1 MATYIGT
8 DGSDTLVGADNESDE
23 LIGKRGNDILIGG
36 DGFGFDFARYDSAIS
51 AVKVSLLSGT
61 ASGGDGNDTLLG
73 IEGIA
78 GSQFNDTLV
87 GDENFNTLIGNKGN
101 DVLMGGDGFDTADYS
116 NASAKV
122 TVNLALGTASGGDGN
137 DTLDSIESVIG
148 SNFSD
153 SLIGGNA
160 DVYSLSGGKGND
172 SLVSGNGYHNSLNGG
187 EGDDSLVSGS
197 GYHNFLDGGEGNDTL
212 IGSSESNDEMTG
224 GKGSDIIIGGDGFG
238 FDQVFYLGSS
248 SAVVINLANGTA
260 SGGEGNDVL
269 KGIEGIIGSTF
280 NDTILGD
287 INHNKLDGYD
297 GNDTLSGNLGDDSL
311 FGSYGNDLLLGDN
324 GSDQL
329 YGDFDND
336 TLKGGNGDDQLTGG
350 WGDDVL
356 VGGKGLDWAYFEE
369 STKVDLNTGIAS
381 SESGVDMLSEIEA
394 IMGSSWNDTLIGN
407 AENNTLDGNWGDD
420 WLSGGLGDDNL
431 YGSKGIDWVSYNDAE
446 SAVTVDLAMGIA
458 TGGVGVDFLQEIEN
472 VQGSQYNDTLTGDF
486 NSNTIEGGAG
496 NDLINGGGYSDI
508 LIGGLGNDNYVVDD
522 IGDIVTEGLNAGADK
537 ISSSVTYTLPT
548 YVENLTLTGSSSIN
562 GIGNFGNNVII
573 GNSAINQLKGG
584 NGNDTLD
591 GKTGNNVLT
600 GGAGSDIFRFT
611 TINHIDKITDFNVLD
626 DTIQLDKTVFKA
638 LAATGTLATDQFLV
652 GTQASDTND
661 FIIYNSAKGQ
671 LLYDADANGAGS
683 AQIIATVGIGL
694 NISNTDIVVI

>member
-8 DGSDTLVGADNESDE
+8 DGSDTLVGTDNESDE

-36 DGFGFDFARYDSAIS
+36 DDGFGFGFDFARYDSAIS

-101 DVLMGGDGFDTADYS
+101 DVLIGGGGIDTADYT
-116 NASAKV
+116 NAAAKV
-122 TVNLALGTASGGDGN
+122 TVNLTLGTTSGGDGS

-153 SLIGGNA
+153 TLISGN
-160 DVYSLSGGKGND
+160 DYEYHLFGGKGSD
-172 SLVSGNGYHNSLNGG
+172 SLVSGKGFY
-187 EGDDSLVSGS
+187 
-197 GYHNFLDGGEGNDTL
+197 NFLDGGEGNDTL
-212 IGSSESNDEMTG
+212 IGSNESNDNLIG
-224 GKGSDIIIGGDGFG
+224 GNGSDIITGGDGFG
-238 FDQVFYLGSS
+238 FDQVFYWGSS

-311 FGSYGNDLLLGDN
+311 FGSYGNDLLLGDD

-329 YGDFDND
+329 YGNFDND

-356 VGGKGLDWAYFEE
+356 VGGKGLDWAFFEE
-369 STKVDLNTGIAS
+369 STKVDLSTGAAF
-381 SESGVDMLSEIEA
+381 SESGVDTLSEIEA
-394 IMGSSWNDTLIGN
+394 IMGSSWNDTLSGN

-431 YGSKGIDWVSYNDAE
+431 YGSKGIDWASYNDAE
-446 SAVTVDLAMGIA
+446 SAVTVDIAMGIA
-458 TGGVGVDFLQEIEN
+458 TGGAGVDFLQEIEN

-522 IGDIVTEGLNAGADK
+522 MGDIVTEKLSEGADK

-548 YVENLTLTGSSSIN
+548 NVENLSLTGSSSIN

-573 GNSAINQLKGG
+573 GNSAINQLRGG

-591 GKTGNNVLT
+591 GKAGNNVLT
-600 GGAGSDIFRFT
+600 GGIGSDIFRFT

-626 DTIQLDKTVFKA
+626 DTVQLENAVFTA
-638 LAATGTLATDQFLV
+638 LVATGTLAADQFRV
-652 GTQASDTND
+652 GTQASDAND
-661 FIIYNSAKGQ
+661 FIIYNSTKGE
-671 LLYDADANGAGS
+671 LLYDADANGANS
-683 AQIIATVGIGL
+683 AQVIATVGIGL
-694 NISNTDIVVI
+694 SMTNADIVVI

>member
-1 MATYIGT
+1 MAMADYIGT
-8 DGSDTLVGADNESDE
+8 NGNDTLVGLDNESDH
-23 LIGKRGNDILIGG
+23 LFGKRGNDLLIGG
-36 DGFGFDFARYDSAIS
+36 DGFFGFDFVHYEEAIS

-61 ASGGDGNDTLLG
+61 ASGGDGSDTLLG

-78 GSQFNDTLV
+78 GSQFNDTLI

-101 DVLMGGDGFDTADYS
+101 DILLGGGGFDTVDYT
-116 NASAKV
+116 NAAAKV
-122 TVNLALGTASGGDGN
+122 TVNLTLGTTSGGDGN

-172 SLVSGNGYHNSLNGG
+172 SLVSG
-187 EGDDSLVSGS
+187 S

-212 IGSSESNDEMTG
+212 IGSSESNDEMIG

-248 SAVVINLANGTA
+248 SSVVINLAKGTA

-311 FGSYGNDLLLGDN
+311 FGSYGNDLLLGDD

-329 YGDFDND
+329 YGDSDND

-356 VGGKGLDWAYFEE
+356 VGGKGLDWAFFEE
-369 STKVDLNTGIAS
+369 STKVDLSTGAAF
-381 SESGVDMLSEIEA
+381 SESGVDTLSEIEA
-394 IMGSSWNDTLIGN
+394 IMGSSWNDTLSGN

-431 YGSKGIDWVSYNDAE
+431 YGSKGIDWASYNDAE
-446 SAVTVDLAMGIA
+446 SAVTVDIAMGIA
-458 TGGVGVDFLQEIEN
+458 TGGAGVDFLQEIEN

-522 IGDIVTEGLNAGADK
+522 MGDIVTEKLSEGADK

-548 YVENLTLTGSSSIN
+548 NVENLSLTGSSSIN

-573 GNSAINQLKGG
+573 GNSAINQLRGG

-591 GKTGNNVLT
+591 GKAGNNVLT
-600 GGAGSDIFRFT
+600 GGIGSDIFRFT

-626 DTIQLDKTVFKA
+626 DTVQLENAVFTA
-638 LAATGTLATDQFLV
+638 LVATGTLAADQFRV
-652 GTQASDTND
+652 GTQASDAND
-661 FIIYNSAKGQ
+661 FIIYNSTKGE
-671 LLYDADANGAGS
+671 LLYDADANGANS
-683 AQIIATVGIGL
+683 AQVIATVGIGL
-694 NISNTDIVVI
+694 SMTNADIVVI